1 MSWLSLPIRRDA
13 DVVAVRSRVR
23 ALAGALPLPEPAR
36 ARLVAAASELARWCA
51 GSTHATVSFGWDELL
66 RSPWVEFTARTA
78 LPHEVGDLVARLASS
93 DVAIERR
100 REEEEHCVLLCI
112 TPRAGRQVQ
121 PEPLRALLLR
131 GDDATA
137 IELLREQNREMARL
151 LSELRAREEELASAL
166 ERARQAANEAA
177 ENSLRLSELA
187 RRKDEVLAIV
197 SHDIRSPL
205 AAVKGALSMLQ
216 GSLDHLD
223 EDQTRLLGIANR
235 AGDAIVELV
244 SNVLT
249 SALIDAGESVYEPVP
264 VDLARITSEVVGTLE
279 IPATQKALKLNA
291 DIDTPA
297 TVLGDATW
305 LRQVVSNLVMNA
317 IKFTEKGGLVNV
329 RVRVL
334 ASHVR
339 LEVQDSGVGIPAEK
353 RGQVFE
359 KLRKLRAGGTAGER
373 GSGLGLFITKKLV
386 DRMGG
391 AIEFES
397 DEGQGTVFRV
407 QLPASEEPALESAE
421 GGTTASQDQN

>member
-13 DVVAVRSRVR
+13 DIVAVRSRAR
-23 ALAGALPLPEPAR
+23 ALARALTLSEPAR
-36 ARLVAAASELARWCA
+36 VRFVAAASELARWSA
-51 GSTHATVSFGWDELL
+51 ASAHGTVTFGWDEV
-66 RSPWVEFTARTA
+66 SHTPWVEFTSSSP
-78 LPHEVGDLVARLASS
+78 LPCELGELVARLGSS
-93 DVAIERR
+93 DVVIERHAH
-100 REEEEHCVLLCI
+100 EETYTVVLRI
-112 TPRAGRQVQ
+112 VSRPGWEVQ
-121 PEPLRALLLR
+121 PDALQALLLR

-151 LSELRAREEELASAL
+151 LADLRAREEELASAL
-166 ERARQAANEAA
+166 ERARRAANEAA
-177 ENSLRLSELA
+177 ENALRLSELA

-216 GSLDHLD
+216 GSLGHLD
-223 EDQTRLLGIANR
+223 EDQKRLIAIANR

-264 VDLARITSEVVGTLE
+264 VNLSEIASEVVGALE
-279 IPATQKALKLNA
+279 IPATQKSLCLLSE
-291 DIDTPA
+291 IDRVA

-317 IKFTEKGGLVNV
+317 IKFTDKGGRVTV
-329 RVRVL
+329 RVRTRGDTVE
-334 ASHVR
+334 
-339 LEVQDSGVGIPAEK
+339 LEVSDTGVGIPAEK

-373 GSGLGLFITKKLV
+373 GSGLGLYITKRLV

-391 AIEFES
+391 TIDFDS
-397 DEGQGTVFRV
+397 TEGKGTTFWVR
-407 QLPASEEPALESAE
+407 LPAADRSAAISEPPAPEMSA
-421 GGTTASQDQN
+421 QN